1 MRRWVEAARRRYAVE
16 PGTVAAQ
23 YDEAIPRSVGDD
35 LPPLTRSG
43 PFGLLSMR
51 VRRSITDATYV
62 VERADGTRDAVSA
75 AERPGKAEI
84 DSPAVVTVEER
95 LDVSAWAL
103 ALVAAAAL
111 VAIAAGVAVTALGA
125 GGFATTLAIV
135 SLAVVPAA
143 VANGY
148 TRLRD
153 PDGDPLAEGVLHES
167 TEPVAHWLV
176 GTLVGIAV
184 LAVAPER
191 LRLIAVGW
199 LALLLVVPLVGPLR
213 RAGRALSAWLHGRT
227 VVSESRAT
235 FPGPAGTPFGVGIKG
250 RLAEAEPGTDLR
262 LLPTFV
268 GEWTAGDARCRYTF
282 TFRSVDGGT
291 EVVQRVAL
299 RRTVWAM
306 QVLITPVLTAGL
318 LWAGWLA
325 VEAGVGQNP
334 ETLSLSALAT
344 VGGIAR
350 QLLIAIAVFA
360 AYVAVVGPTML
371 RLSRR
376 PNLLSEVQELSDR
389 YLRVETTFD
398 AVFAAPAGGCLL
410 LGVFRGEERL
420 LVLSGAFLACQLL
433 VVAVGVADGRPL
445 LWLRRTAAEL
455 VGGTPVAARYAR
467 ALALSLLPL
476 AAIGFTQFALGPRL
490 GDAVTLPPFD
500 LLATGCL
507 CLFAGMVAVDLA
519 TEEFGAGR
527 HAARRKSVTP
537 GTVAVGLA
545 VVAACSLATYAALG
559 YALELWVLD
568 GAFGFEAR
576 PYSTFRLS
584 LAAATLLVL
593 TVPAGAVAQALVGV
607 RGRLGPPADAERLT
621 SDPAEHIDS
630 PVYVVD
636 SDVPYSEVSG
646 TYGGDPYVVLSTA
659 MLTALDDEREVA
671 AVLAHEQAHVDYGDT
686 TLGLVLPLVGA
697 LTLTGQNVLF
707 DLFDVA
713 EREHRADVAAAR
725 SLDSP
730 DPLLSAFD
738 RLDDLPERARGGRP
752 AGTGT
757 LAALPTGD
765 FDGSARSLLVRPF
778 RLFFGSFALAD
789 VHPSI
794 ADRRQRVREVFGT
807 E

>member
-1 MRRWVEAARRRYAVE
+1 MRRWVGGARRRYGVE

-23 YDEAIPRSVGDD
+23 YDEAIPTSVGDD

-43 PFGLLSMR
+43 PFGLLSLR

-62 VERADGTRDAVSA
+62 VESADGTRDAVSA
-75 AERPGKAEI
+75 AERLGRAES

-103 ALVAAAAL
+103 AL

-125 GGFATTLAIV
+125 GGFATTLASV

-143 VANGY
+143 VADGY

-167 TEPVAHWLV
+167 SEPVAHWLV

-184 LAVAPER
+184 LAVAPGR

-213 RAGRALSAWLHGRT
+213 GGGRALSAWLHGWT
-227 VVSESRAT
+227 VVSESRVT
-235 FPGPAGTPFGVGIKG
+235 FPGPAGTPFGSGIKG
-250 RLAEAEPGTDLR
+250 RLAEAEAGTDLR

-306 QVLITPVLTAGL
+306 QVLIIPVLTAGL

-334 ETLSLSALAT
+334 ETVSLSAVTT
-344 VGGIAR
+344 VAGIVQ
-350 QLLIAIAVFA
+350 QLLIVA
-360 AYVAVVGPTML
+360 AFFSIYVGVAGPTMF

-376 PNLLSEVQELSDR
+376 PNLLAEVQELGDR

-398 AVFAAPAGGCLL
+398 TVFAAPAGACLL

-420 LVLSGAFLACQLL
+420 LVLSGAFIACQLL
-433 VVAVGVADGRPL
+433 VVAVGVTDGRPL
-445 LWLRRTAAEL
+445 LWVRRGYAWL
-455 VGGTPVAARYAR
+455 VGGTPVAVRYAR
-467 ALALSLLPL
+467 ALALILSPL
-476 AAIGFTQFALGPRL
+476 AAIGFAQFAVGPQL
-490 GDAVTLPPFD
+490 GDAVALPAVD
-500 LLATGCL
+500 LIVTGCL
-507 CLFAGMVAVDLA
+507 CLFAGVVGVDLA

-527 HAARRKSVTP
+527 NAARRKSVTTV
-537 GTVAVGLA
+537 TVAVGVA
-545 VVAACSLATYAALG
+545 VVAACSVATYAALG
-559 YALELWVLD
+559 YVLELWLLD
-568 GAFGFEAR
+568 GAFGFYAR
-576 PYSTFRLS
+576 PYSTFQLS
-584 LAAATLLVL
+584 LIPATLLVL
-593 TVPAGAVAQALVGV
+593 AVPASAVGQTLFGV
-607 RGRLGPPADAERLT
+607 RGRLGPPTESDRLT
-621 SDPAEHIDS
+621 TDAADNIAA
-630 PVYVVD
+630 PVHVVD

-646 TYGGDPYVVLSTA
+646 TYTGDPYIVISTA
-659 MLTALDDEREVA
+659 MLATLEGDREVV
-671 AVLAHEQAHVDYGDT
+671 AVLAHEKAHIDHGDT
-686 TLGLVLPLVGA
+686 MLGLALPLVGA
-697 LTLTGQNVLF
+697 VTLTGQNVLF

-713 EREHRADVAAAR
+713 EREHRADVAAAQQLG
-725 SLDSP
+725 SIE
-730 DPLLSAFD
+730 PLLAAFD
-738 RLDDLPERARGGRP
+738 RLDDLPERPRAGRP

-757 LAALPTGD
+757 MGALPLSHT
-765 FDGSARSLLVRPF
+765 DGSTLGVLSRPF
-778 RLFFGSFALAD
+778 RLFFGSFALTD
-789 VHPSI
+789 IHPSI
-794 ADRRQRVREVFGT
+794 ADRRQRLRTAFDAV
-807 E
+807 